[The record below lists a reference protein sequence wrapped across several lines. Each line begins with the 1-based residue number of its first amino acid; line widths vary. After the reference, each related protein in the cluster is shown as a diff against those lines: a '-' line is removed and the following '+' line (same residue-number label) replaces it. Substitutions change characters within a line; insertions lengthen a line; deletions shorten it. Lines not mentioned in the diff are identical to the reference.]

1 MAQKIRIRHTESGI
15 TRNGYVGFSFTYLFF
30 GWLVPLIRGEI
41 KIGALHLVFNIFTFC
56 LWQLIACFIYNRQY
70 MTRMLTNG
78 WELNDSDANNNHAKM
93 KLNITEHSN
102 E

>member
-41 KIGALHLVFNIFTFC
+41 KIGALHLVFNIFVHRSALYFVAVC
-56 LWQLIACFIYNRQY
+56 LSQATGTTAQRYAIQ
-70 MTRMLTNG
+70 
-78 WELNDSDANNNHAKM
+78 DK
-93 KLNITEHSN
+93 K
-102 E
+102 